1 MAQHYRTD
9 FLDSTEPTETEDI
22 IAMNTKTPPRVAVTL
37 SLVPQAGNGPFIF
50 WNDIHR
56 TCKTASELGFS
67 GIELFPSTAREVPV
81 AKLRECLSSN
91 GLALAAV
98 GTGAGNVLQG
108 LSLSD
113 PDLSQRQS
121 AIDFVRAILDL
132 AAEFKCSAI
141 VGSMQG
147 SSTNTE
153 TRKDGLSRLV
163 DSLSHI
169 SEHATSESGVFLEPL
184 NRYETNLC
192 NTLEDGIEII
202 KKVGNQHLSLLADL
216 FHMNIEEEEI
226 GASLGAAGH
235 YIGHLHFV
243 DSNRRPAGCGHLSYA
258 PIAAALRTIR
268 YSGWV
273 SAEAFPYPDSTEAAY
288 QTINA
293 YRTYLEEKTHEGN

>member
-1 MAQHYRTD
+1 
-9 FLDSTEPTETEDI
+9 
-22 IAMNTKTPPRVAVTL
+22 MNERTPPRVAVTL

-50 WNDIHR
+50 WHDIHKA
-56 TCKTASELGFS
+56 CQTASELGFS
-67 GIELFPSTAREVPV
+67 GIELFPSTAREVPI

-113 PDLSQRQS
+113 PDPSQRQS

-132 AAEFKCSAI
+132 AAEFECSAI

-147 SSTNTE
+147 SSSNTG
-153 TRKDGLSRLV
+153 TRKDSLSRLV
-163 DSLSHI
+163 DSLAQI
-169 SEHATSESGVFLEPL
+169 SEHAAGKSGVYLEPL

-192 NTLEDGIEII
+192 NTLRHGIEII
-202 KKVGNQHLSLLADL
+202 KKVGSQHLSLLADL

-226 GASLGAAGH
+226 SASLRAAEP

-243 DSNRRPAGCGHLSYA
+243 DSNRRPAGYGHLSYA
-258 PIAAALRTIR
+258 PIAAALRAIS

-273 SAEAFPYPDSTEAAY
+273 SAEAFPYPDSTGAAY

-293 YRTYLEEKTHEGN
+293 YRTYLEERTHEGN